1 MIAFIP
7 EELDAASL
15 AESLSVAAAPEDAAP
30 PFVVGEEPVV
40 PFLVDFD
47 RLSALDPERGSF
59 EPAFG
64 EALPRLDVEPRAWR
78 WGGTG
83 DGGLL
88 SPGYGLF
95 DPRAAL
101 DADWRT
107 DDGFG
112 GGIDL
117 TREKKSS
124 EAAPSFPAYVP
135 PAVFVP
141 APAAPAAL
149 PAPVV
154 TTYDSWILVPYS
166 LTGTG
171 TLRAT
176 DNRYASSSLIFSAT
190 GGTTLG
196 NVYKDAGAIDG
207 LSISADGTFTVRSGY
222 INAKASGIGVQG
234 EFVGNSVGTLSNG
247 LPGAFDRIV
256 TVTDPSGA
264 SATLHLM
271 GTFLQLGVI
280 ATASASGHAVGA
292 YQTAGAVEH
301 LDAGGHA
308 LSLMT
313 DASHAAVRFY
323 AADGTVSNLVVAQD
337 VSGSGGALQTG
348 LPVLQAAR
356 DGSGDV
362 FVESWTQNVG
372 TGAYDLSVARYSST
386 GAVVNAAHVVY
397 SGSTVVRGDGSGIHD
412 GSTVGLISS
421 AASGAHMSAVGTDG
435 SLATVWTDYSGG
447 VHRARLQILNSDTT
461 VRSTATLASDATAGG
476 DRTIEWAKVS
486 ALSGGGFVAAWVN
499 HVDSSGSNS
508 LVLRYYD
515 ANGNPTNG
523 IQNVGSWTSAD
534 GDYDVVGIPSG
545 GCAIAYRD
553 GAGNVKLDFFN
564 AGGSVIPGDAV
575 AQMHPGVA
583 DDVPPV
589 LFSIAAND
597 FMPNGGVGAV
607 LENGTAFRVYDVNGS
622 VLYSGGFAAGVTKPD
637 LSFASAS
644 ISQDDSG
651 VWLEGRD
658 AGGNLVSWKLSVGTS
673 LDGSALNLTLGDGNN
688 FISDTSLADVVTSG
702 NGTNTLVTTQGADVF
717 HVEQGTNTVVIGY
730 ARLNDSTKATITG
743 FSEANGDVLKIGDA
757 VGAGAIDAN
766 HFRLISANG
775 ADTSHVYAQV
785 RQNGG
790 DPWHTVADMTG
801 MKTTDGTLT
810 GYTQAIAQAQ
820 LDAAAQHMIDTN
832 HVVR

>member
-7 EELDAASL
+7 EELDAGML
-15 AESLSVAAAPEDAAP
+15 AESLSVPDASADAAP
-30 PFVVGEEPVV
+30 PFIVSEDPVF
-40 PFLVDFD
+40 PHLVDFD
-47 RLSALDPERGSF
+47 RLSALGTERGSF

-64 EALPRLDVEPRAWR
+64 ESFPRLDVEPRAWR

-88 SPGYGLF
+88 SHGYGLF
-95 DPRAAL
+95 DPRSAL
-101 DADWRT
+101 EADWRT

-117 TREKKSS
+117 TREKRSQ
-124 EAAPSFPAYVP
+124 EAAPSIPAYVP
-135 PAVFVP
+135 PVVFVP

-190 GGTTLG
+190 GGSTLG
-196 NVYKDAGAIDG
+196 SVYKDSGAIDG
-207 LSISADGTFTVRSGY
+207 LSLSADGTFTVRSGY

-308 LSLMT
+308 
-313 DASHAAVRFY
+313 
-323 AADGTVSNLVVAQD
+323 VSNLVVVQD

-372 TGAYDLSVARYSST
+372 TGAFDLSVARYSST
-386 GAVVNAAHVVY
+386 GAVVNAPHVVY
-397 SGSTVVRGDGSGIHD
+397 SGTAVVRGDGSGIHD
-412 GSTVGLISS
+412 GSTVGLISD
-421 AASGAHMSAVGTDG
+421 AASGAHMAAVGTDG

-447 VHRARLQILNSDTT
+447 VHRVRMLILESDTSVRQSLVLEQDLT
-461 VRSTATLASDATAGG
+461 VGGAGT
-476 DRTIEWAKVS
+476 REWAKVT
-486 ALSGGGFVAAWVN
+486 ALSGGGYATSWVRYN
-499 HVDSSGSNS
+499 ATTNDNS
-508 LVLRYYD
+508 LIMDIRD
-515 ANGNPTNG
+515 ANGVSVSGLNQIGIWNG
-523 IQNVGSWTSAD
+523 AD
-534 GDYDVVGIPSG
+534 GDYDLVGIPSG
-545 GCAIAYRD
+545 GVAIAFRD
-553 GAGNVKLDFFN
+553 GAGNSSIQFWTA
-564 AGGSVIPGDAV
+564 AGTLIPGNTV
-575 AQMHPGVA
+575 SQVHPGVA

-597 FMPNGGVGAV
+597 YMPNGGVGAV
-607 LENGTAFRVYDVNGS
+607 LENGTAYRIYDVNGS
-622 VLYSGGFAAGVTKPD
+622 VLYSGGFTAGVTKPD
-637 LSFASAS
+637 ISFASAS

-688 FISDTSLADVVTSG
+688 FISDTSLADVVTTG
-702 NGTNTLVTTQGADVF
+702 KGTNTLVTTQGADVF
-717 HVEQGTNTVVIGY
+717 HVEQGANTIIIGY
-730 ARLNDSTKATITG
+730 SRLNDSTKATITG

-775 ADTSHVYAQV
+775 TDTSHVYAQV

-810 GYTQAIAQAQ
+810 GSAQAIAQAQ